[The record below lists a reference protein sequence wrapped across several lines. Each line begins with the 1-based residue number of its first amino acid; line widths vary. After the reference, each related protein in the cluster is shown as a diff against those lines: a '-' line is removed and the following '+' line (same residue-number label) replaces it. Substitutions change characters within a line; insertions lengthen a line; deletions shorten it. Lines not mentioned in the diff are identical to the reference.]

1 MSKVEVVLG
10 GVKAV
15 YDGGPYITLVDRL
28 TDQPYDVINVWD
40 DQTNK
45 PRIQLNERDVWEEWR
60 KRIDDD
66 QLKRDAKWDAHKA
79 YLEAGERIGN
89 ASRGSIL

>member
-1 MSKVEVVLG
+1 MSNVEVVLG

-15 YDGGPYITLVDRL
+15 YDGGRYITLVDRL

-45 PRIQLNERDVWEEWR
+45 PRIQLNETDVWEELDR
-60 KRIDDD
+60 AVHYEEHAR
-66 QLKRDAKWDAHKA
+66 
-79 YLEAGERIGN
+79 GN
-89 ASRGSIL
+89 PKNYK